1 MIEQRERCRFD
12 GSFMQTGFIFARPV
26 VIFLRKKFLK
36 TKNLEI
42 PIQYFENS
50 KREILCAQKLDNL
63 GKRIVAD
70 LSELNMLG

>member
-26 VIFLRKKFLK
+26 VIFLRKK

-42 PIQYFENS
+42 PIQYFDNS